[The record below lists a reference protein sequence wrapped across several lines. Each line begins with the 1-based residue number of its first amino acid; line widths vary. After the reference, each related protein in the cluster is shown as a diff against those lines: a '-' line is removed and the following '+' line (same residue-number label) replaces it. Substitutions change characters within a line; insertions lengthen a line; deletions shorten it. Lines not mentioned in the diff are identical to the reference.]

1 MPPTTVEHPQR
12 RLAGIDY
19 KWIALSHT
27 TLGTLMAALN
37 SSIILIALPAIF
49 RGMQVDPL
57 APGESPYLLWSLL
70 GYLVVTAT
78 HDSTNRRSGAGP
90 AARWPEVGSSALSK
104 LSRSGREVK
113 RRSGVGN
120 APLLDVVT

>member
-1 MPPTTVEHPQR
+1 MSPTIVERQR

-19 KWIALSHT
+19 KWIALSNT

-57 APGESPYLLWSLL
+57 SPGESPYLLWSLL

-78 HDSTNRRSGAGP
+78 LLVTCGRISDMFGRVRLYNAGF
-90 AARWPEVGSSALSK
+90 AVFTL
-104 LSRSGREVK
+104 
-113 RRSGVGN
+113 
-120 APLLDVVT
+120 

>member
-1 MPPTTVEHPQR
+1 MPPTTMERPER
-12 RLAGIDY
+12 RMAGIDY
-19 KWIALSHT
+19 KWIALSNT

-70 GYLVVTAT
+70 GYLGVAAT
-78 HDSTNRRSGAGP
+78 LLGTRGRI
-90 AARWPEVGSSALSK
+90 SAI
-104 LSRSGREVK
+104 SGRV
-113 RRSGVGN
+113 RLSNARFAVFTLGSILLFFIPGSGN
-120 APLLDVVT
+120 T